1 MAPPNG
7 SSKSRKAGP
16 SKQPLKP
23 VVPALPLP
31 YVKRQAAAAAAAAA
45 STRPPPPEPTTDNHD
60 TNGIV
65 QERAE
70 EAVHRPPV
78 SGTKHEA
85 ESLLGGGKQ
94 STDSASAYGQ
104 ANGHGPTGRLL
115 PLALTTPMTPCPL
128 TVSCILAAPAA
139 AESDPVEEAAGVN
152 ASSVSAEVQAAE
164 HPIQQPSPD
173 RPSETSVTLDGTAT
187 RHEPQ
192 QKPGEFHCLD
202 RARQTLTT
210 GVVEQH
216 SAKVAKSRPPPGI
229 SPTRYQMPPPFQPAN
244 RPLGMMGNGDVPRG
258 PRPHPQ
264 NGPHH
269 IHQAHPSN
277 GSIHFGTFHGSQSSS
292 PAPPHSGGIAPPPG
306 MAGPDGRPAYMGHA
320 GNGFPPMMPYGTDM
334 MHAANFDNYGRPA
347 MGYGPMES
355 YPRYGN
361 NFGPSTPHSFHDS
374 QSSAHPEDNGMY
386 GQYPPG
392 ALRNGSAVSG
402 DDMHAQNPQGR
413 MFGPPEYP
421 RPMMPNPGPPPMMPH
436 GDHGDGIV
444 GYLQQQFASPEL
456 ADCTL
461 KLRYSD
467 DRARPVRIPGHRLIF
482 ARSPELSALL
492 RKQALQPGV
501 PDRALQTLLLESD
514 SNWVRSDSFYM
525 AVQRLY
531 GLPLLH
537 VPPHN
542 RADSGDVIE
551 AGSAREQ
558 FEFALSYAA
567 AGRLLDWAPVV
578 RRGCEVA
585 TQLLG
590 WQTLEKG
597 LEFAMD
603 GYSDNGSHES
613 YRYGDGSRAILNA
626 VATYVVHNL
635 PPSFNLDTSAEVREH
650 YARLPAHPPSP
661 PTPTPAV
668 STTMTSPAIARGSSV
683 QLGKGRRS
691 QHIANIQFGDLSLS
705 EGKNASESETPKATR
720 QAQPVSHAVLSRV
733 LLNLPFTQL
742 KMILESSGS
751 GNVNGWANTETRY
764 RVIKRAVE
772 EREARRLRALDAVVG
787 GRVPGSEEIRTA
799 LRSPNPRDVG
809 RWSALGWQEEI
820 LPHGNPDGPS
830 LGRTWVPLMDPQN
843 GSAAEYP

>member
-7 SSKSRKAGP
+7 SAKARKAGP
-16 SKQPLKP
+16 GKQPLKP
-23 VVPALPLP
+23 IVPALPLP
-31 YVKRQAAAAAAAAA
+31 YVKRQAAAAAAT
-45 STRPPPPEPTTDNHD
+45 STRRPPPEPTTDDHD
-60 TNGIV
+60 ADGIA
-65 QERAE
+65 QEQAK
-70 EAVHRPPV
+70 EAVHQSPV
-78 SGTKHEA
+78 PGTEQQA
-85 ESLLGGGKQ
+85 ESQLGDGKQ
-94 STDSASAYGQ
+94 PADSTSADGQ
-104 ANGHGPTGRLL
+104 TNPHGPT
-115 PLALTTPMTPCPL
+115 ATPA
-128 TVSCILAAPAA
+128 SRK
-139 AESDPVEEAAGVN
+139 SDLVEEAAVLK
-152 ASSVSAEVQAAE
+152 ASDVSAEVRAPE
-164 HPIQQPSPD
+164 HPIQRRSPD
-173 RPSETSVTLDGTAT
+173 GPSETSVALDHTAT
-187 RHEPQ
+187 KTEPPQ
-192 QKPGEFHCLD
+192 QKP
-202 RARQTLTT
+202 
-210 GVVEQH
+210 VEQRP
-216 SAKVAKSRPPPGI
+216 AKVVKSRPPPGI

-269 IHQAHPSN
+269 IHQAHLSN

-306 MAGPDGRPAYMGHA
+306 MTGPDGRPAYMGHA

-334 MHAANFDNYGRPA
+334 MHAVNFDGYGHPA

-355 YPRYGN
+355 YPPYGN

-386 GQYPPG
+386 SQYPAG
-392 ALRNGSAVSG
+392 ALRNGGGVPG
-402 DDMHAQNPQGR
+402 DDVHAQNPQGR

-421 RPMMPNPGPPPMMPH
+421 RPMMPNPGPPPMMPR
-436 GDHGDGIV
+436 GDPGDGVV

-461 KLRYSD
+461 ELRYSD

-482 ARSPELSALL
+482 ARSPELSVLL
-492 RKQALQPGV
+492 QKQTFQPCV

-514 SNWVRSDSFYM
+514 SKWVRSDSFYM

-542 RADSGDVIE
+542 RADSGDVTE
-551 AGSAREQ
+551 AGSAKEQ

-578 RRGCEVA
+578 RRGCEAA

-597 LEFAMD
+597 LEFALD
-603 GYSDNGSHES
+603 GFSDNGSHKS
-613 YRYGDGSRAILNA
+613 YKYGDGSRAILNA

-635 PPSFNLDTSAEVREH
+635 PPSFNLDISAEVREH
-650 YARLPAHPPSP
+650 YARLPAHPPPP
-661 PTPTPAV
+661 PTPTPVA
-668 STTMTSPAIARGSSV
+668 SKTITSPAIARGSSV

-691 QHIANIQFGDLSLS
+691 QQIANIQFGDLSLS
-705 EGKNASESETPKATR
+705 EGKNAPESETPKATR
-720 QAQPVSHAVLSRV
+720 QAQPASHAILSRV

-772 EREARRLRALDAVVG
+772 EREARRLRALEAVVG

-809 RWSALGWQEEI
+809 QWSALGWQEEM
-820 LPHGNPDGPS
+820 LPHGNADGPS
-830 LGRTWVPLMDPQN
+830 LGRRWIPLMEPQN

>member
-1 MAPPNG
+1 MPPPNG

-31 YVKRQAAAAAAAAA
+31 YVKRQAAAAAAA
-45 STRPPPPEPTTDNHD
+45 STRLPPPKPTTDNHD
-60 TNGIV
+60 TNGIA
-65 QERAE
+65 QEKAK
-70 EAVHRPPV
+70 EAVDQSPV

-85 ESLLGGGKQ
+85 ESQLGDGKQ
-94 STDSASAYGQ
+94 STDSSSTDGQ
-104 ANGHGPTGRLL
+104 TNPHGPT
-115 PLALTTPMTPCPL
+115 P
-128 TVSCILAAPAA
+128 PATCKF
-139 AESDPVEEAAGVN
+139 DPVEEAAVVD
-152 ASSVSAEVQAAE
+152 ASDVSADLQVVEN
-164 HPIQQPSPD
+164 PIQRPSPD
-173 RPSETSVTLDGTAT
+173 RPSEISVALDSTAT
-187 RHEPQ
+187 KTKPQ
-192 QKPGEFHCLD
+192 QKPI
-202 RARQTLTT
+202 
-210 GVVEQH
+210 EQH
-216 SAKVAKSRPPPGI
+216 SAKMTKSRPPPGI

-306 MAGPDGRPAYMGHA
+306 MTGPDGRSAYMGHA

-334 MHAANFDNYGRPA
+334 MHATNFDNYGRPVL
-347 MGYGPMES
+347 GYGPMES
-355 YPRYGN
+355 YPPYGN

-392 ALRNGSAVSG
+392 ALRNGGAVPG
-402 DDMHAQNPQGR
+402 DDVHAQNPQGR

-421 RPMMPNPGPPPMMPH
+421 RPMMPNPGPPPMIPH
-436 GDHGDGIV
+436 GDHGDGVV

-461 KLRYSD
+461 ELRYSD

-492 RKQALQPGV
+492 QKQALPPGV
-501 PDRALQTLLLESD
+501 PDRALQPLLLESD
-514 SNWVRSDSFYM
+514 SKWVRSDSFYM

-542 RADSGDVIE
+542 RADSGDVTE
-551 AGSAREQ
+551 AGSAKEQ

-567 AGRLLDWAPVV
+567 AGRLLDWGPVV

-585 TQLLG
+585 TLLLG

-613 YRYGDGSRAILNA
+613 YKYGDGSRAILNA

-635 PPSFNLDTSAEVREH
+635 PPSFNLDITVEVREL
-650 YARLPAHPPSP
+650 YARLPAHPPAP

-668 STTMTSPAIARGSSV
+668 SKTVTSPAIARGSSV

-691 QHIANIQFGDLSLS
+691 QQIANIQFGDLSLS

-720 QAQPVSHAVLSRV
+720 QAQPVSHATLSRV
-733 LLNLPFTQL
+733 LLNLPFAQL

-772 EREARRLRALDAVVG
+772 ERELRRLRALEAVVG

-799 LRSPNPRDVG
+799 LRSPNPRDMG
-809 RWSALGWQEEI
+809 QWSALGWQEEI
-820 LPHGNPDGPS
+820 LPQGNPDGPS
-830 LGRTWVPLMDPQN
+830 LSRTWIPLMEPQN